1 MLQSFKN
8 SDINFEKIDGKNPY
22 FYVINALPS
31 LRMKILDIACGRE
44 HKYQILSR
52 ELAKHHSVTGIDI
65 ECKSGGNN
73 PKFIRASVE
82 DFETKEKF
90 DAVVSTYFFGYVT
103 HDWAT
108 YGLNHTAKDYEVR
121 IMKKIHGLLKPDGL
135 SVHYMNEPWTL
146 TVSDLESLGFVVL
159 KFPNPVDLFRVEDGL
174 CVLKKR

>member
-73 PKFIRASVE
+73 PKFIRASAE

-90 DAVVSTYFFGYVT
+90 DAVISTYFFGYVT
-103 HDWAT
+103 HDWAAAAGRKT
-108 YGLNHTAKDYEVR
+108 RDYEIC
-121 IMKKIHGLLKPDGL
+121 IMKKIRGLLAAGGL